1 MEGLL
6 LVVNFKRNSEIFSKE
21 IEEIH
26 NSETIPDQLKTFLKL
41 NLIFSILTKQKL
53 SSLSH

>member
-26 NSETIPDQLKTFLKL
+26 NSENIPDQLKTFFKIKF
-41 NLIFSILTKQKL
+41 NI
-53 SSLSH
+53 